1 MADGQIFHKI
11 GVTCRDI
18 EQRLKEVHRDMK
30 SHFQEVTIE
39 VLGTWQHRGNVEL
52 YFKHRYKDFNY
63 KIGTLTEYFK
73 FDNINPVWLDLH
85 RMEPKVLTQSEVDIL
100 EGKPSYLLQ
109 GNSKV
114 CQVG

>member
-11 GVTCRDI
+11 GVTCREI
-18 EQRLKEVHRDMK
+18 EQRLKEVQRDMK
-30 SHFQEVTIE
+30 SHFKAVTIE